1 MKKVYRNLKSKIKI
15 ESLEKRGCISCKY
28 SADIFQYSKEF
39 SGNDFICDKLK
50 VDKVFNKNFYCCE
63 FETKV

>member
-15 ESLEKRGCISCKY
+15 ESLEKRGCIS
-28 SADIFQYSKEF
+28 
-39 SGNDFICDKLK
+39 GNDFICDKLK
-50 VDKVFNKNFYCCE
+50 VDKVFNKYFYCCE